1 MYGLSGFFL
10 DKMKL
15 FYKIVGTL
23 SLALGL
29 LGIVLPVLPTT
40 PFLLLTAALYAR
52 SSDKLYAWLMNH
64 PRLGAYIKDFRE
76 HRSLPLHVKVVS
88 IAMLWATILLSVY
101 LVKVTW
107 LRVLLLVIALG
118 VTVHI
123 LHYKTRK

>member
-1 MYGLSGFFL
+1 M
-10 DKMKL
+10 
-15 FYKIVGTL
+15 L
-23 SLALGL
+23 SLVLGL

-101 LVKVTW
+101 LVDVMW

-123 LHYKTRK
+123 LHYKTRR